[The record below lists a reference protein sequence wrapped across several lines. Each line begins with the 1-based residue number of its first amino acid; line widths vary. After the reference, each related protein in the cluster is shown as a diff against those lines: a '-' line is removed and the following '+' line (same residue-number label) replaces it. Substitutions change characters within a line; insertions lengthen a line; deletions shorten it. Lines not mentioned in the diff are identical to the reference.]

1 MYMQTCSVSH
11 LSEFP
16 RRMSKSQMRDA
27 SLQLDDRFGR
37 LVALQLDR
45 IAFELKPDICL
56 RLAAARKA
64 AVAKKGQ
71 N

>member
-1 MYMQTCSVSH
+1 MQTSSVAPV
-11 LSEFP
+11 SEFP
-16 RRMSKSQMRDA
+16 RGMCKSQIRDTP
-27 SLQLDDRFGR
+27 LQLDDRFGR

-45 IAFELKPDICL
+45 IALALKPDICL

-71 N
+71 ID

>member
-1 MYMQTCSVSH
+1 MC
-11 LSEFP
+11 
-16 RRMSKSQMRDA
+16 KSQIRDTP
-27 SLQLDDRFGR
+27 LQLDDRFGR

-45 IAFELKPDICL
+45 IALALKPDICL

-71 N
+71 ID